1 MELLIKK
8 IGINGEGIGYDNRI
22 PVFVPGALIDE
33 VVECKVI
40 ENHQRYKVAEL
51 IEIKKK
57 SKDRIKAACFWQKD
71 CGGCPLMTL
80 NYSKQLEVKQDLLIE
95 ALRKYAYGLE
105 ELVEDIIPSE
115 KVYHYRN
122 QCKLPLK
129 GIRNHLQSGLYISGT
144 NHLVGIKECP
154 VHDELLDKTRLQIT
168 QILDEEG
175 LRDYNPSIKK
185 GLRHLVVRGANG
197 KHQVTLVS
205 GNQIISDQVIEK
217 IMALPTVS
225 SLYQNINTSRNTV
238 PIFSEQWKHLAG
250 NKSLMMEAHD
260 LKLKL
265 SAGSFFQ
272 LNTEQAFEL
281 YSQAI
286 DMIPECDL
294 LVEAYCGIGT
304 MSLLAAKKAN
314 EVIGIEIIGS
324 AISSAKENAKIN
336 HIKNVQFIT
345 GDAAEETTKISKK
358 RKVDVL
364 LIDPPRSG
372 IDDAMLDCIMHSK
385 IKTIVYVSCNPATLA
400 KNLSLL
406 QSRYHVERILPV
418 DMFPNTPLVETIV
431 LLKRD

>member
-8 IGINGEGIGYDNRI
+8 IGINGEGIGYDNHI
-22 PVFVPGALIDE
+22 PVFVAGALIDE
-33 VVECKVI
+33 VVECRVI

-51 IEIKKK
+51 VEIKKK
-57 SKDRIKAACFWQKD
+57 SKDRIKPVCFWQKQ
-71 CGGCPLMTL
+71 CGGCPLMIL
-80 NYSKQLEVKQDLLIE
+80 DYSKQLQVKRELLTE
-95 ALRKYAYGLE
+95 ALRKYAYGLD
-105 ELVEDIIPSE
+105 ELVEDIIPS
-115 KVYHYRN
+115 KQVYHYRN

-129 GIRNHLQSGLYISGT
+129 KIREHLQSGLYISGT

-154 VHDELLDKTRLQIT
+154 VHDEQLDKTRLAIT
-168 QILDEEG
+168 QILDEEC

-205 GNQIISDQVIEK
+205 GNQTLSDKVIER
-217 IMALPTVS
+217 IMELPTVT

-238 PIFSEQWKHLAG
+238 PVFSEQWRHLGG

-265 SAGSFFQ
+265 SAGAFFQ

-281 YSQAI
+281 YHRAI
-286 DMIPECDL
+286 EMIPECEL

-314 EVIGIEIIGS
+314 EVIGIEIVGS

-336 HIKNVQFIT
+336 HIDNVRFIT
-345 GDAAEETTKISKK
+345 GDAAEETIKISKK
-358 RKVDVL
+358 REIDVL

-372 IDDAMLDCIMHSK
+372 IDDAMMNCILRSK

-400 KNLSLL
+400 KNLAVLKE
-406 QSRYHVERILPV
+406 RYQVERILPV
-418 DMFPNTPLVETIV
+418 DMFPNTPLVESIC
-431 LLKRD
+431 LLTR